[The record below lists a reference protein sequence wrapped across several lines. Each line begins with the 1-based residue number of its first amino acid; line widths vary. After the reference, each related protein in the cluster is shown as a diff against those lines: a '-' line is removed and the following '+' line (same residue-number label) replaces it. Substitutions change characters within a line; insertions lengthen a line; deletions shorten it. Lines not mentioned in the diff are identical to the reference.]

1 MAISV
6 TPHVQRMGDVPFS
19 VVRGPPGS
27 NVAER
32 LAGLIE
38 GWDRWQRCIWL
49 RSPKAGRDAL
59 AGPLASAFRHRWVD
73 AAELDE
79 GRLDVTPSTRLDETL
94 RRSPTGAVIVLE
106 LAGRLTVDVGRL
118 VESIRPVLADRG
130 VSLVAV
136 TESRHPLAFLR
147 GAEHVVPAVDL
158 AGPNGIEAFGGLPE
172 RFRNRRL
179 ELGGRRATVVRDV
192 LEAAAALAPRRCP
205 RVHTR
210 LVQLGLRCR
219 PDALQ
224 LAEAGQDV
232 AHMELHLAGVD
243 PAGETQMCRVMTC
256 RYRRC
261 T

>member
-59 AGPLASAFRHRWVD
+59 AGPLASACRHRWVD
-73 AAELDE
+73 AA
-79 GRLDVTPSTRLDETL
+79 
-94 RRSPTGAVIVLE
+94 E

-136 TESRHPLAFLR
+136 TESRHPLAFRR
-147 GAEHVVPAVDL
+147 GADHVVPAADL

-172 RFRNRRL
+172 RYRNRRL

-192 LEAAAALAPRRCP
+192 LEAAAAWPRDAADVYTPASCSLASVAGPMPFSSRKLARTSLIWRRTSQVWIRRAKRRCA
-205 RVHTR
+205 VS
-210 LVQLGLRCR
+210 
-219 PDALQ
+219 
-224 LAEAGQDV
+224 
-232 AHMELHLAGVD
+232 
-243 PAGETQMCRVMTC
+243 
-256 RYRRC
+256 
-261 T
+261 

>member
-1 MAISV
+1 MAMSA
-6 TPHVQRMGDVPFS
+6 TPNVQRMGDVPFS

-27 NVAER
+27 YVAER

-38 GWDRWQRCIWL
+38 GWDRWQRCVWL

-59 AGPLASAFRHRWVD
+59 AGSLASACRHRWVD

-79 GRLDVTPSTRLDETL
+79 GRIDVTPSTRLDETL

-118 VESIRPVLADRG
+118 VESICPVLADRG

-147 GAEHVVPAVDL
+147 GAEHLVPAVDL
-158 AGPNGIEAFGGLPE
+158 ARSQRDRGVRRAPRAVPQPAPRVGRASRNGRP
-172 RFRNRRL
+172 RRAR
-179 ELGGRRATVVRDV
+179 GRRGV
-192 LEAAAALAPRRCP
+192 APRRCP

>member
-1 MAISV
+1 
-6 TPHVQRMGDVPFS
+6 MGDVPFS

-27 NVAER
+27 YVAER

-38 GWDRWQRCIWL
+38 GWDRWQRCVWL

-59 AGPLASAFRHRWVD
+59 AGPLASACRHRWVD

-172 RFRNRRL
+172 RYRNRRL

-192 LEAAAALAPRRCP
+192 LEAAAAWPRDAAHVYTPASCSLASVAGPMPFSSRKLARTSLIWSCTSQVWIRRAKRRCA
-205 RVHTR
+205 VS
-210 LVQLGLRCR
+210 
-219 PDALQ
+219 
-224 LAEAGQDV
+224 
-232 AHMELHLAGVD
+232 
-243 PAGETQMCRVMTC
+243 
-256 RYRRC
+256 
-261 T
+261 

>member
-1 MAISV
+1 
-6 TPHVQRMGDVPFS
+6 
-19 VVRGPPGS
+19 
-27 NVAER
+27 
-32 LAGLIE
+32 
-38 GWDRWQRCIWL
+38 
-49 RSPKAGRDAL
+49 
-59 AGPLASAFRHRWVD
+59 
-73 AAELDE
+73 
-79 GRLDVTPSTRLDETL
+79 
-94 RRSPTGAVIVLE
+94 VIVLE

-172 RFRNRRL
+172 RYRNRRL

-192 LEAAAALAPRRCP
+192 LEAAAAWPRDAAH
-205 RVHTR
+205 VYTR

-232 AHMELHLAGVD
+232 AHMETHLAGVD